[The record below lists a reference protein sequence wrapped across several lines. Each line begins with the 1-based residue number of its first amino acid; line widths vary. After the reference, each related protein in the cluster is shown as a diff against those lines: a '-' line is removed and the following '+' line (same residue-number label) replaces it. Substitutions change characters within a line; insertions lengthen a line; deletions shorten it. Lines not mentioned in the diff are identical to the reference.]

1 MRARLDV
8 LLMVAITGA
17 IVALF
22 AAIADREFSRPLPAR
37 PAPVAVPPPVLLPTV
52 TPQPSP
58 TGGWWDAVS
67 LTPPPLPALP
77 GVPAPGTGGLGLSGA
92 SGGEDVAFSVVAC
105 PQSTVKITK
114 IVTAKPPWRETAP
127 YVWNVYG
134 TAAIPNLEYWKA
146 ELSADGQGWAL
157 LYRSAAAVG
166 DGLLIEFNTRTVPKG
181 AYQLRLL
188 AVDRTGNYG
197 EPCTVGITIR

>member
-1 MRARLDV
+1 
-8 LLMVAITGA
+8 MVVITGA

-37 PAPVAVPPPVLLPTV
+37 PAPLPAPTPELLPTV
-52 TPQPSP
+52 TPAPSP

-67 LTPPPLPALP
+67 LTLPPLPALP

-105 PQSTVKITK
+105 PQPTVKITK
-114 IVTAKPPWRETAP
+114 IVTAKPPW
-127 YVWNVYG
+127 WNVYG
-134 TAAIPNLEYWKA
+134 AATIPNLEYWKA

-157 LYRSAAAVG
+157 LYRSAAAVA

>member
-1 MRARLDV
+1 MKARLDV
-8 LLMVAITGA
+8 LLLVVITGA

-22 AAIADREFSRPLPAR
+22 AAIADREFSRPLPAPT
-37 PAPVAVPPPVLLPTV
+37 PALLPTV
-52 TPQPSP
+52 TPEPSP

-67 LTPPPLPALP
+67 MTPAALPALH
-77 GVPAPGTGGLGLSGA
+77 GVPAPGTGGLGVGGA
-92 SGGEDVAFSVVAC
+92 SGGEDVPFSVAAC
-105 PQSTVKITK
+105 PQPAVKITK
-114 IVTAKPPWRETAP
+114 IVTAKPPW
-127 YVWNVYG
+127 WNVYG
-134 TAAIPNLEYWKA
+134 TATIPNLEYWKA

-157 LYRSAAAVG
+157 LYRSAAAVA

-197 EPCTVGITIR
+197 EPCTVSITIR

>member
-1 MRARLDV
+1 MKARLDV
-8 LLMVAITGA
+8 LLLLGVTGA
-17 IVALF
+17 LVALL
-22 AAIADREFSRPLPAR
+22 AAIAGREFAR
-37 PAPVAVPPPVLLPTV
+37 PPQATAALPPPLPTV
-52 TPQPSP
+52 TPAPSP
-58 TGGWWDAVS
+58 TGGWWERVT
-67 LTPPPLPALP
+67 LTPPALP
-77 GVPAPGTGGLGLSGA
+77 GLPGLPAPGLGGLGLSGA
-92 SGGEDVAFSVVAC
+92 GGGEAVAFSVIAC
-105 PQSTVKITK
+105 PQAAVKITK
-114 IVTAKPPWRETAP
+114 IVAGKPGS
-127 YVWNVYG
+127 WNVYG

-157 LYRSAAAVG
+157 LYRSAAAVA